1 MVCCLLLD
9 SPLNMENS
17 EKDVVNGV
25 QGCTVDLFGIPIP
38 TFI

>member
-1 MVCCLLLD
+1 
-9 SPLNMENS
+9 MENS

-38 TFI
+38 IFIWKDWGKHR